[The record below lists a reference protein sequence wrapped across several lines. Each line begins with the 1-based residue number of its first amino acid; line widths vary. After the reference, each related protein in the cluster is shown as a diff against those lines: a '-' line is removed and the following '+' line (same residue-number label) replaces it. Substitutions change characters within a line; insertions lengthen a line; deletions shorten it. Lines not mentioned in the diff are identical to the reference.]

1 MTFPSLALET
11 VQVVLLGTPYFAMI
25 SEMELELSGRIT
37 PYFAAMMEMESE
49 TEAESVINGPQM
61 SEGHPYRSTGASR
74 ELLLERNF
82 WELELL
88 LTLLLLASL
97 LGFVALLAAVSA
109 LDSALEAT
117 LEAASLDAAL
127 IALELDDALVSSAL
141 DAALVSSG
149 SSALEAALFA
159 WLLLERSALDA
170 TLVSSALDVV
180 LFALELDETPSV
192 SAMELDGASS
202 FTATGLEDV
211 SSQLAQ
217 KNPVRA
223 STIFFQCLY
232 SIFCSFCLV
241 LVGLDYSI
249 ESDC

>member
-1 MTFPSLALET
+1 
-11 VQVVLLGTPYFAMI
+11 
-25 SEMELELSGRIT
+25 MELELSGRIT

-61 SEGHPYRSTGASR
+61 SEGHPYRSTGSSR

-82 WELELL
+82 CELELL

-109 LDSALEAT
+109 LDSALDSALEAVLEAT
-117 LEAASLDAAL
+117 SLDAAL
-127 IALELDDALVSSAL
+127 VVLELDDALVSSAL

-149 SSALEAALFA
+149 SSALEAALLA

-180 LFALELDETPSV
+180 LFALELEEVPSV
-192 SAMELDGASS
+192 SEIELDGVSS
-202 FTATGLEDV
+202 LTVTGPDAV

-232 SIFCSFCLV
+232 SIFCSFWFV
-241 LVGLDYSI
+241 FVTSRF
-249 ESDC
+249 